1 MLIIEKEGVVEQLAP
16 YADEDGIA
24 LLDTRGFLTEYT
36 SILSRI
42 RKTRCNVAILTDFD
56 ASGLL
61 IAKTVPSVYRIGI
74 YFETL
79 KYLEIDPK
87 IEETYNPKQ
96 NHIKPLKDWANKK
109 KDRLL
114 TEEVDYVH
122 HKRVEIDSV
131 LAALNNNSIF

>member
-1 MLIIEKEGVVEQLAP
+1 LIV
-16 YADEDGIA
+16 
-24 LLDTRGFLTEYT
+24 
-36 SILSRI
+36 S
-42 RKTRCNVAILTDFD
+42 
-56 ASGLL
+56 
-61 IAKTVPSVYRIGI
+61 SVYRIGI
-74 YFETL
+74 DFETL
-79 KYLEIDPK
+79 KYLEIDPR

-131 LAALNNNSIF
+131 LAALNNNAIFWQFTRFQIARTISKLQPGFNPL